1 MSKEHLR
8 ADVRMRNKKAEYAFF
23 LLERFTAGIVLAGT
37 EIKSIRQ
44 GKAAIGDSYCYFNGG
59 ELFIKNM
66 YVAEYTHGTYYNHE
80 PRRERKLLLTKRELR
95 KLSTKMKEKGLTIIP
110 VQLFIDENGRAKLE
124 IALSKGKKAYDKR
137 ESIKEKDLRRDMART
152 ADYRISTCGISAP
165 SASSTASVL
174 PASGVC
180 FNSDSASVSSKY
192 F

>member
-8 ADVRMRNKKAEYAFF
+8 ADVRIRNKKAEYAFF

-80 PRRERKLLLTKRELR
+80 PRRDRKLLLTKRELR

-137 ESIKEKDLRRDMART
+137 ESIKEKDLRRDMARAT
-152 ADYRISTCGISAP
+152 D
-165 SASSTASVL
+165 
-174 PASGVC
+174 
-180 FNSDSASVSSKY
+180 
-192 F
+192 